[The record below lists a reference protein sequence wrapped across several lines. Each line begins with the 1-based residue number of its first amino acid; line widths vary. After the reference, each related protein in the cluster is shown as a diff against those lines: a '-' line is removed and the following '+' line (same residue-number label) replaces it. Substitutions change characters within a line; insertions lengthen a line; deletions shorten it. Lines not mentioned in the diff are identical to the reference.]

1 MSNFT
6 PIDLSKLPAPDVIE
20 TLDFESLLTDYI
32 NDFVA
37 RNPNYSTLLE
47 SDPAIILMQVV
58 AYREMLLRARINEA
72 AKANMLAFAS
82 ASDLDNLAA
91 FFGVERLTDE
101 TDERLRERTQLALE
115 GFSTA
120 GPVGSYIFHALSAS
134 NEVKSVSAI
143 SPNPGEVLVT
153 ILSNIG
159 DGTASQDLIDA
170 VSAKLNEDDIRPLTD
185 QVTVQGATIVNY
197 SVEAII
203 TVYPGPSSAVIE
215 TEANNALNNF
225 ISERH
230 AVGKMAS
237 LSGIYDALHVDG
249 VKKVELTSPIA
260 DVVAN
265 DMQAPYC
272 NNISISVITD
282 NSMDS

>member
-20 TLDFESLLTDYI
+20 TLDFETLLTDYI

-72 AKANMLAFAS
+72 AKANMLAYATKG
-82 ASDLDNLAA
+82 DLDNLAA
-91 FFGVERLTDE
+91 FFGVERLIDE
-101 TDERLRERTQLALE
+101 TDERLRKRTQLALE

-120 GPVGSYIFHALSAS
+120 GPVGAYIFHSLSAS
-134 NEVKSVSAI
+134 NEVKSVSVK

-159 DGTASQDLIDA
+159 DGTVAQELIDS
-170 VSAKLNEDDIRPLTD
+170 VLAKLNEDDIRPLTD
-185 QVTVQGATIVNY
+185 LVSVQGVQIINY
-197 SVEAII
+197 QVEAVI
-203 TVYPGPSSAVIE
+203 TVYSGPSSAVVE
-215 TEANNALNNF
+215 TEANDALQKF
-225 ISERH
+225 ISDRH
-230 AVGKMAS
+230 EIGRVIAI
-237 LSGIYDALHVDG
+237 SGIYDALHVDG
-249 VKKVELTSPIA
+249 VKKVELISPVA
-260 DVVAN
+260 DVETTN
-265 DMQAPYC
+265 EQAPFC
-272 NNISISVITD
+272 TNIQVSVVID
-282 NSMDS
+282 E

>member
-1 MSNFT
+1 
-6 PIDLSKLPAPDVIE
+6 
-20 TLDFESLLTDYI
+20 
-32 NDFVA
+32 
-37 RNPNYSTLLE
+37 
-47 SDPAIILMQVV
+47 
-58 AYREMLLRARINEA
+58 
-72 AKANMLAFAS
+72 MLAFANS
-82 ASDLDNLAA
+82 SDLDNLAA

-120 GPVGSYIFHALSAS
+120 GPIGSYIFHALSAS
-134 NEVKSVSAI
+134 NEVKSVSAT

-159 DGTASQDLIDA
+159 DGTVGQELIDA

-230 AVGKMAS
+230 AVGKVAS

-249 VKKVELTSPIA
+249 VKKVELTSPVA

-265 DMQAPYC
+265 DTQAPYC

-282 NSMDS
+282 G

>member
-20 TLDFESLLTDYI
+20 TLDFETLLTDYI

-37 RNPNYSTLLE
+37 RNPNYATLLE

-72 AKANMLAFAS
+72 AKANMLAYATKG
-82 ASDLDNLAA
+82 DLDNLAA

-101 TDERLRERTQLALE
+101 TDERLRKRTQLALE

-120 GPVGSYIFHALSAS
+120 GPVGAYIFHSLSAS
-134 NEVKSVSAI
+134 NEVKSVSVK

-159 DGTASQDLIDA
+159 DGTVGQELIDT
-170 VSAKLNEDDIRPLTD
+170 VLTKLNEDDIRPLTD
-185 QVTVQGATIVNY
+185 LVSVQGAEIINY
-197 SVEAII
+197 QVEAVI
-203 TVYPGPSSAVIE
+203 TVYSGPSSAVVE
-215 TEANNALNNF
+215 TEANDALQKF
-225 ISERH
+225 ISDRH
-230 AVGKMAS
+230 EIGRVIAI
-237 LSGIYDALHVDG
+237 SGIYDALHVDG
-249 VKKVELTSPIA
+249 VKKVELISPLA
-260 DVVAN
+260 DVETTN
-265 DMQAPYC
+265 EQAPYC
-272 NNISISVITD
+272 ANIQVSVVID
-282 NSMDS
+282 E

>member
-20 TLDFESLLTDYI
+20 TLDFETLLTNYI

-72 AKANMLAFAS
+72 AKANMLAYATKG
-82 ASDLDNLAA
+82 DLDNLAA
-91 FFGVERLTDE
+91 FFGVERLEDE
-101 TDERLRERTQLALE
+101 TDERLRKRTQLALE

-120 GPVGSYIFHALSAS
+120 GPVGAYIFHSLSAS
-134 NEVKSVSAI
+134 NEVKSVSVK

-159 DGTASQDLIDA
+159 DGTVNQDLIDA

-185 QVTVQGATIVNY
+185 LVSVQGAEIINY
-197 SVEAII
+197 QVEAII
-203 TVYPGPSSAVIE
+203 TVYSGPSSAVVE
-215 TEANNALNNF
+215 TEANDALQKF
-225 ISERH
+225 ILDRH
-230 AVGKMAS
+230 EIGRVIAI
-237 LSGIYDALHVDG
+237 SGIYDALHVDG
-249 VKKVELTSPIA
+249 VKKVELISPVA
-260 DVVAN
+260 DVEATN
-265 DMQAPYC
+265 EQAPYC
-272 NNISISVITD
+272 TNISISVVID
-282 NSMDS
+282 E

>member
-72 AKANMLAFAS
+72 AKANMLAYATKG
-82 ASDLDNLAA
+82 DLDNLAA
-91 FFGVERLTDE
+91 FFGVERLIDE
-101 TDERLRERTQLALE
+101 TDERLRKRTQLALE

-120 GPVGSYIFHALSAS
+120 GPVGAYIFHSLSAS
-134 NEVKSVSAI
+134 NEVKSVSVK

-159 DGTASQDLIDA
+159 DGTVAQELIDI
-170 VSAKLNEDDIRPLTD
+170 VLAKLNEDDIRPLTD
-185 QVTVQGATIVNY
+185 LVSVQGAEIINY
-197 SVEAII
+197 QVEAVI
-203 TVYPGPSSAVIE
+203 TVYSGPSSAVVE
-215 TEANNALNNF
+215 TEANDALQKF
-225 ISERH
+225 ISDRH
-230 AVGKMAS
+230 EIGRVIAI
-237 LSGIYDALHVDG
+237 SGIYDALHVDG
-249 VKKVELTSPIA
+249 VKKVELISPLV
-260 DVVAN
+260 DVETTN
-265 DMQAPYC
+265 EQAPYC
-272 NNISISVITD
+272 TNIQVSVVID
-282 NSMDS
+282 E

>member
-1 MSNFT
+1 
-6 PIDLSKLPAPDVIE
+6 
-20 TLDFESLLTDYI
+20 
-32 NDFVA
+32 
-37 RNPNYSTLLE
+37 
-47 SDPAIILMQVV
+47 MQVV

-72 AKANMLAFAS
+72 AKANMLAFANS
-82 ASDLDNLAA
+82 SDLDNLAA

-101 TDERLRERTQLALE
+101 TDERLRERNQLALE

-120 GPVGSYIFHALSAS
+120 GPIGSYIFHALSAS
-134 NEVKSVSAI
+134 NEVKSVSAT

-159 DGTASQDLIDA
+159 DGTVGQELIDA

-230 AVGKMAS
+230 AVGK
-237 LSGIYDALHVDG
+237 
-249 VKKVELTSPIA
+249 
-260 DVVAN
+260 VA
-265 DMQAPYC
+265 
-272 NNISISVITD
+272 
-282 NSMDS
+282 

>member
-20 TLDFESLLTDYI
+20 TLDFETLLTNYI

-37 RNPNYSTLLE
+37 RNPNYATLLE

-72 AKANMLAFAS
+72 AKANMLAFANS
-82 ASDLDNLAA
+82 SDLDNLAA

-120 GPVGSYIFHALSAS
+120 GPIGSYIFHALSAS
-134 NEVKSVSAI
+134 NEVKSVSAT

-159 DGTASQDLIDA
+159 DGTVGQELIDT
-170 VSAKLNEDDIRPLTD
+170 VLAKLNEDDIRPLTD
-185 QVTVQGATIVNY
+185 LVSVQGAEIINY
-197 SVEAII
+197 QVEAVI
-203 TVYPGPSSAVIE
+203 TVYSGPSSAVVE
-215 TEANNALNNF
+215 TEANEALQKF
-225 ISERH
+225 ILGRH
-230 AVGKMAS
+230 EIGRVIAI
-237 LSGIYDALHVDG
+237 SGIYDALHVDG
-249 VKKVELTSPIA
+249 VKKVELISPVA
-260 DVVAN
+260 DVETTN
-265 DMQAPYC
+265 EQAPFC
-272 NNISISVITD
+272 TNISISVVID
-282 NSMDS
+282 E

>member
-20 TLDFESLLTDYI
+20 TLDFETLFTDYI

-72 AKANMLAFAS
+72 AKANMLAYATS
-82 ASDLDNLAA
+82 SDLDNLAA
-91 FFGVERLTDE
+91 FFGVERLVDE
-101 TDERLRERTQLALE
+101 TDERLRKRTQLALE

-120 GPVGSYIFHALSAS
+120 GPVGAYIFHSLSAS
-134 NEVKSVSAI
+134 NEVKSVSVK

-159 DGTASQDLIDA
+159 DGTVNQDLIDA

-185 QVTVQGATIVNY
+185 LVSVQGAEIINY
-197 SVEAII
+197 QVEAVI
-203 TVYPGPSSAVIE
+203 TVYSGPSSAVVE
-215 TEANNALNNF
+215 TEANDALQKF
-225 ISERH
+225 ISDRH
-230 AVGKMAS
+230 EIGRVIAI
-237 LSGIYDALHVDG
+237 SGIYDALHVDG
-249 VKKVELTSPIA
+249 VKKVELISPVA
-260 DVVAN
+260 DVETTN
-265 DMQAPYC
+265 EQAPYC
-272 NNISISVITD
+272 TNISISVVID
-282 NSMDS
+282 E

>member
-58 AYREMLLRARINEA
+58 AYREVLLRARINEA
-72 AKANMLAFAS
+72 AKANMLAYATS
-82 ASDLDNLAA
+82 SDLDNLAA
-91 FFGVERLTDE
+91 FFGVERLVDE
-101 TDERLRERTQLALE
+101 TDERLRKRTQLALE

-120 GPVGSYIFHALSAS
+120 GPVGAYIFHSLSAS
-134 NEVKSVSAI
+134 NEVKSVSVK

-159 DGTASQDLIDA
+159 DGTVGQELIDT
-170 VSAKLNEDDIRPLTD
+170 VLAKLNEDDIRPLTD
-185 QVTVQGATIVNY
+185 LVSVQGAEIINY
-197 SVEAII
+197 QVEAVI
-203 TVYPGPSSAVIE
+203 TVYSGPSSAVVE
-215 TEANNALNNF
+215 TEANEALQKF
-225 ISERH
+225 ILGRH
-230 AVGKMAS
+230 EIGRVIAI
-237 LSGIYDALHVDG
+237 SGIYDALHVDG
-249 VKKVELTSPIA
+249 VKKVELISPVA
-260 DVVAN
+260 DVETTN
-265 DMQAPYC
+265 EQAPFC
-272 NNISISVITD
+272 TNISISVVID
-282 NSMDS
+282 E

>member
-58 AYREMLLRARINEA
+58 AYREVLLRARINEA
-72 AKANMLAFAS
+72 AKANMLAYATS
-82 ASDLDNLAA
+82 SDLDNLAA
-91 FFGVERLTDE
+91 FFGVERLVDE
-101 TDERLRERTQLALE
+101 TDERLRKRTQLALE

-120 GPVGSYIFHALSAS
+120 GPVGAYIFHSLSAS
-134 NEVKSVSAI
+134 NEVKSVSVK

-159 DGTASQDLIDA
+159 DGTVGQELIDT
-170 VSAKLNEDDIRPLTD
+170 VLAKLNEDDIRPLTD
-185 QVTVQGATIVNY
+185 LVSVQGAEIINY
-197 SVEAII
+197 QVEAVI
-203 TVYPGPSSAVIE
+203 TVYSGPSYAVVE
-215 TEANNALNNF
+215 TEVNEALQKF
-225 ISERH
+225 ILGRH
-230 AVGKMAS
+230 EIGRVIAI
-237 LSGIYDALHVDG
+237 SGIYDALHVDG
-249 VKKVELTSPIA
+249 VKKVELISPVA
-260 DVVAN
+260 DVETTN
-265 DMQAPYC
+265 EQAPFC
-272 NNISISVITD
+272 TNISISVVID
-282 NSMDS
+282 E

>member
-58 AYREMLLRARINEA
+58 AYREVLLRARINEA
-72 AKANMLAFAS
+72 AKANMLAYATKG
-82 ASDLDNLAA
+82 DLDNLAA
-91 FFGVERLTDE
+91 FFGVERLEDE
-101 TDERLRERTQLALE
+101 TDERLRKRTQLALE

-120 GPVGSYIFHALSAS
+120 GPVGAYIFHSLSAS
-134 NEVKSVSAI
+134 NEVKSVSVK

-159 DGTASQDLIDA
+159 DGTVAQELIDS
-170 VSAKLNEDDIRPLTD
+170 VLAKLNEDNIRPLTD
-185 QVTVQGATIVNY
+185 LVSVQGAEIINY
-197 SVEAII
+197 QVEAVI
-203 TVYPGPSSAVIE
+203 TVYSGPSSAVVE
-215 TEANNALNNF
+215 TEANEALQKF
-225 ISERH
+225 ILGRH
-230 AVGKMAS
+230 EIGRVIAI
-237 LSGIYDALHVDG
+237 SGIYDALHVDG
-249 VKKVELTSPIA
+249 VKKVELISPVA
-260 DVVAN
+260 DVETTN
-265 DMQAPYC
+265 EQAPFC
-272 NNISISVITD
+272 TNISISVVID
-282 NSMDS
+282 E